1 MALPLTIKTDIKG
14 NARFNDTVDMGAF
27 EFGRLNLSLDTDG
40 DGMPDWWEFRFG
52 LAPDDANDAQLDLDG
67 DGLSNLNEYKYNCDA
82 AFFDTDSDLLPDGWE
97 VLYQLNPLISDVI
110 DVNGGYNIYAD
121 SDDDGLDT
129 LQEVVFETHPF
140 VADSDGDGVS
150 DGDEVSQGSLPM
162 DASDLGLPPSADEVC
177 ELRLTVGDWSNSN
190 SERYDLVVG
199 PITHQAT
206 RFGVVETKD
215 YKQFRA
221 GKRYEVQIIHRGT
234 DPSKWWFPANVKE
247 ILDTAVVF
255 L

>member
-1 MALPLTIKTDIKG
+1 LALPLTIKTDIKG

-67 DGLSNLNEYKYNCDA
+67 
-82 AFFDTDSDLLPDGWE
+82 
-97 VLYQLNPLISDVI
+97 DVI